1 MNYKFLITCVDF
13 FCHLQVTY
21 MIKVFAA
28 YRAEL
33 IRWKWQNVEKKPN
46 TLVDIFKP
54 ELYPYINR
62 ALKVYLTMSVT
73 SATTERLFI
82 ALKRI

>member
-1 MNYKFLITCVDF
+1 
-13 FCHLQVTY
+13 

-33 IRWKWQNVEKKPN
+33 IRWKCKWQNVEKKPN

-73 SATTERLFI
+73 SATTERWFI
-82 ALKRI
+82 ALKRIYG